1 MYKQFTVRRLR
12 VGDLERVVEIED
24 ASFGTDA
31 YERNTFADYLRRC
44 GGLFLAAERERKV
57 WGYLIACT
65 QGNRAELVSMA
76 IHPAARRRGA
86 ASALMESV
94 LRRLRR
100 RRVVRLGLMVKVT
113 NLEAQAFY
121 AKYGFTKV
129 RLAPGYYEDGADG
142 WLMAKEI

>member
-1 MYKQFTVRRLR
+1 MRFTVRRLR
-12 VGDLERVVEIED
+12 VGDLERVLEIEN

-31 YERNTFADYLRRC
+31 YDRNTFADYLRRC
-44 GGLFLAAERERKV
+44 GGLFLAAEGGRKV

-65 QGNRAELVSMA
+65 QGTRAELVSVA

-86 ASALMESV
+86 ASALMESA

-100 RRVVRLGLMVKVT
+100 RRVVRFGLMVKVT
-113 NLEAQAFY
+113 NLEAQPLY
-121 AKYGFTKV
+121 ARYGFKKV

-142 WLMAKEI
+142 WLMAREV